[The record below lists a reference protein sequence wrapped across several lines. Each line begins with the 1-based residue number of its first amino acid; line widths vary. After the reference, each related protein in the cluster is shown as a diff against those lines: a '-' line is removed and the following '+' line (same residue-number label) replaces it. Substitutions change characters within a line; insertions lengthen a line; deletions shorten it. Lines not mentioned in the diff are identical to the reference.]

1 MNLFSL
7 EELSQQL
14 RNKRKKMDVEQQK
27 LAELAG
33 MSPSQVNRIEKNNVN
48 PSYKSVY
55 QLWSI
60 LENMEHSNAK
70 TAKDV
75 MADPIIWI
83 NTEHTLEDA
92 SKIMRQKNIS
102 QLPVNNSRESK
113 SPINAGRITERGI
126 MDAENPD
133 MKVEGVMGTKFPE
146 VTESTRVNTLTE
158 ILRDE
163 SAVVINDSDGE
174 YTGIVTRADLI

>member
-14 RNKRKKMDVEQQK
+14 RNKRKKMDLEQQK

-55 QLWSI
+55 QLWNI
-60 LENMEHSNAK
+60 LENIEHSNAK

-75 MADPIIWI
+75 MADPIMWI
-83 NTEHTLEDA
+83 NTEDTLEDA
-92 SKIMRQKNIS
+92 SKIMREKNIS

-113 SPINAGRITERGI
+113 SPINTGRITERRI
-126 MDAENPD
+126 MDARDPD
-133 MKVEGVMGTKFPE
+133 MKVEEVMGTKFPE
-146 VTESTRVNTLTE
+146 VTVSTGLNILTE
-158 ILRDE
+158 ILKHE
-163 SAVVINDSDGE
+163 SAVIVNDRSGE